1 MLNATIWCIKGI
13 HRSLKEHKNSLRD
26 QRLKWMIADLL
37 PWLRKNFT
45 TFVQVNRS
53 LDHSQRVRDA
63 LMNSNAKGLQQEH
76 AVRSCLWVFSA

>member
-1 MLNATIWCIKGI
+1 
-13 HRSLKEHKNSLRD
+13 
-26 QRLKWMIADLL
+26 MIADLL

-63 LMNSNAKGLQQEH
+63 LINSNAKGLQQED